1 MPSVLVVGGAGYI
14 GSHTCKALA
23 AEGFVPVVY
32 DDLSA
37 GHEWAVKWGPLEVGD
52 IADRK
57 RLNAVLRAHTPVA
70 AIHLGA
76 SIQVGESVRA
86 PDKYYRNNVAGTLV
100 LLGALKDAGVDAL
113 VFSSTAAVYGE
124 PETVPIPDDA
134 AKAPINPYGR
144 SKWMVEQ
151 ILTDFGVFGLK
162 SIALRYFNAAGA
174 DPDGEIGEAHDP
186 ESHLIPRILMAAA
199 GDIPHID
206 IYGSDY
212 PTPDGTAIRDYVH
225 VADLA
230 DAHVKAL
237 KCLRSGSQ
245 SSAYNL
251 GTGDGTSV
259 REIIAATER
268 VTGKTV
274 PVRTIER
281 RTGDPPRLVADP
293 SRARSEIG
301 LATPRSDASTIVETA
316 WRWYREGAPANGFRL
331 KELQ

>member
-23 AEGFVPVVY
+23 AEGFEPVVY

-37 GHEWAVKWGPLEVGD
+37 GHDWAVKWGPLEVGD
-52 IADRK
+52 IADAA
-57 RLNAVLRAHTPVA
+57 RLTSVLDTHRPVA
-70 AIHLGA
+70 TIHLGA

-86 PDKYYRNNVAGTLV
+86 PDKYYRNNVAATLT
-100 LLGALKDAGVDAL
+100 LLGCLKDAGIDTI

-124 PETVPIPDDA
+124 PNTVPIPDDA
-134 AKAPINPYGR
+134 PKLPINPYGR

-162 SIALRYFNAAGA
+162 SVALRYFNAAGA

-186 ESHLIPRILMAAA
+186 ESHLVPRILMAAA
-199 GDIPHID
+199 GDVPGID
-206 IYGSDY
+206 IYGTDY
-212 PTPDGTAIRDYVH
+212 PTPDGTAIRDYIH

-237 KCLRSGSQ
+237 KHLRAGGQ

-251 GTGDGTSV
+251 GTGAGASV

-268 VTGKTV
+268 VTGRTV
-274 PVRTIER
+274 PVHETER
-281 RTGDPPRLVADP
+281 RAGDPPRLVADP
-293 SRARSEIG
+293 SRARADIG
-301 LATPRSDASTIVETA
+301 LQTPRSDTATIVETA
-316 WRWYREGAPANGFRL
+316 WRWYREGAPAHGFRL
-331 KELQ
+331 KELG

>member
-23 AEGFVPVVY
+23 AEGFQPVVF

-52 IADRK
+52 IADRA
-57 RLNAVLRAHTPVA
+57 RLSAVLSTHRPVA
-70 AIHLGA
+70 AVHLGA

-86 PDKYYRNNVAGTLV
+86 PDKYYRNNVAATLT
-100 LLGALKDAGVDAL
+100 LLGALKDADINTI
-113 VFSSTAAVYGE
+113 VFSSTAAVYGD
-124 PETVPIPDDA
+124 PAAVPIPDDA
-134 AKAPINPYGR
+134 AKLPINPYGR

-174 DPDGEIGEAHDP
+174 DPDCEIGEAHDP
-186 ESHLIPRILMAAA
+186 ESHLVPRILMAAA
-199 GDIPHID
+199 GDVPGID
-206 IYGSDY
+206 IYGTDY

-237 KCLRSGSQ
+237 KHLRAGGQ

-251 GTGDGTSV
+251 GTGEGASV

-268 VTGKTV
+268 VTGRTV
-274 PVRTIER
+274 PVREIER
-281 RTGDPPRLVADP
+281 RAGDPPRLIADP
-293 SRARSEIG
+293 SRARAEIG
-301 LATPRSDASTIVETA
+301 LTTPRSDIATIVETA
-316 WRWYREGAPANGFRL
+316 WRWYREGAPAHGFRL

>member
-23 AEGFVPVVY
+23 AEGFQPVVY

-52 IADRK
+52 IADAA
-57 RLNAVLRAHTPVA
+57 RLASVLATHQPVA
-70 AIHLGA
+70 TIHLGA

-86 PDKYYRNNVAGTLV
+86 PDKYYRNNVAGTLT
-100 LLGALKDAGVDAL
+100 LLGCLKDAGVDAI

-124 PETVPIPDDA
+124 PETVPIPDGA
-134 AKAPINPYGR
+134 VKLPINPYGR

-162 SIALRYFNAAGA
+162 SISLRYFNAAGA

-186 ESHLIPRILMAAA
+186 ESHLVPRILMAAA
-199 GDIPHID
+199 GDVPRID
-206 IYGSDY
+206 IYGTDY
-212 PTPDGTAIRDYVH
+212 PTPDGTAIRDYIH

-237 KCLRSGSQ
+237 KHLRAGGQ

-251 GTGDGTSV
+251 GTGRGASV
-259 REIIAATER
+259 REIIAATEQ
-268 VTGKTV
+268 VTGRTV
-274 PVRTIER
+274 PVREIER
-281 RTGDPPRLVADP
+281 RAGDPPRLVADP
-293 SRARSEIG
+293 SRARADIG
-301 LATPRSDASTIVETA
+301 LQTPRSDVATIVETA
-316 WRWYREGAPANGFRL
+316 WRWYREGAPAHGFRL

>member
-23 AEGFVPVVY
+23 KDGFQPVVY
-32 DDLSA
+32 DNLSA
-37 GHEWAVKWGPLEVGD
+37 GHDWAVKWGPLEVGD
-52 IADRK
+52 IADTA
-57 RLNAVLRAHTPVA
+57 RLAEVLASHQPIA

-86 PDKYYRNNVAGTLV
+86 PDKYYRNNVAGSLTL
-100 LLGALKDAGVDAL
+100 LCALKDAGVDTV
-113 VFSSTAAVYGE
+113 VFSSTAAVYGQ
-124 PETVPIPDDA
+124 PENVPIPDDA
-134 AKAPINPYGR
+134 AKLPINPYGR

-174 DPDGEIGEAHDP
+174 DPEGEIGEAHDP
-186 ESHLIPRILMAAA
+186 ESHLVPRILMAAA
-199 GDIPHID
+199 GDVPSID
-206 IYGSDY
+206 IYGTDY
-212 PTPDGTAIRDYVH
+212 PTPDGTAIRDYIH

-237 KCLRSGSQ
+237 KHLRNGGP

-251 GTGDGTSV
+251 GTGSGASV
-259 REIIAATER
+259 RESIAATER
-268 VTGKTV
+268 VTGRTV
-274 PVRTIER
+274 PVREIER
-281 RTGDPPRLVADP
+281 REGDPPRLIADP
-293 SRARSEIG
+293 SRARADIG
-301 LATPRSDASTIVETA
+301 LETPRSDIETIVETA
-316 WRWYREGAPANGFRL
+316 WRWYREGAPAHGFRL